1 MSTATA
7 RWRVDALAR
16 RCYLGFDA
24 ATLRDEVLRGL
35 RRIVP
40 IDAAFFGTVDPATML
55 YTSVLTEEPLFEA
68 RALFLDNEFG
78 RADVN
83 KFTELAAAADHVSS
97 LDRATSD
104 DRRVSPRYFEVMA
117 PLGLGDELRAALVA
131 AGSCWGVLCLHRL
144 DASTGFSSEEVAL
157 IRRLVPHLAEGL
169 RRAIVAAAIT
179 SPHPAVR
186 GPGVIV
192 LDKDL
197 SISSMNAEAEQ
208 WMADLRDP
216 RWMDPGSGSL
226 PTAIHV
232 TAARAAYPNPGRDAA
247 APATRVRTGSGDWLS
262 IHASQLGGPTGQQT
276 AVVVESARPVQM
288 ASLYLDAHGL
298 TPAQSRV
305 AALVLQGRSTRQI
318 VNELHISPYTV
329 QEHLRAV
336 FDKFGIGSRRELV
349 AALLG
354 PSA

>member
-1 MSTATA
+1 
-7 RWRVDALAR
+7 
-16 RCYLGFDA
+16 
-24 ATLRDEVLRGL
+24 
-35 RRIVP
+35 
-40 IDAAFFGTVDPATML
+40 
-55 YTSVLTEEPLFEA
+55 LFEA

-78 RADVN
+78 RDDVN
-83 KFTELAAAADHVSS
+83 KFTELAVAPGHVSS
-97 LDRATSD
+97 LDRVTSD
-104 DRRVSPRYFEVMA
+104 NRRVSPRYFEVMA

-131 AGSCWGVLCLHRL
+131 AGRCWGVLCLHRL
-144 DASTGFSSEEVAL
+144 DTSTGFTSREIAL

-179 SPHPAVR
+179 SPQPGVR

-192 LDKDL
+192 LDEDL
-197 SISSMNAEAEQ
+197 SISSMNTEAEQ

-216 RWMDPGSGSL
+216 RWMDPGAGSL
-226 PTAIHV
+226 PTAIYV
-232 TAARAAYPNPGRDAA
+232 AATRATYPDPGVDAA
-247 APATRVRTGSGDWLS
+247 APVTRVCTGSGDWLS
-262 IHASQLGGPTGQQT
+262 IHASRLGGPTGQQT

>member
-1 MSTATA
+1 VSRANA
-7 RWRVDALAR
+7 RRQIDALTR
-16 RCYLGFDA
+16 RCYLGLDEA
-24 ATLRDEVLRGL
+24 ALRDEVLRGL

-40 IDAAFFGTVDPATML
+40 VDAAFFATVDPATML
-55 YTSVLTEEPLFEA
+55 YTSVMSEEPLFEA

-83 KFTELAAAADHVSS
+83 KFTDLAVAPDHVSS
-97 LDRATSD
+97 LDWATSD
-104 DRRVSPRYFEVMA
+104 NRRLSPRYFEVMA

-131 AGSCWGVLCLHRL
+131 AGRCWGVLCLHRL
-144 DASTGFSSEEVAL
+144 DGSTGFTTAEIAL
-157 IRRLVPHLAEGL
+157 VRRLIPHFAEGL
-169 RRAIVAAAIT
+169 RRAIVAAALT
-179 SPHPAVR
+179 SPQPFVR

-192 LDKDL
+192 LEEDL
-197 SISSMNAEAEQ
+197 SISSLNTEAEQ

-216 RWMDPGSGSL
+216 RWTDLGTGSL
-226 PTAIHV
+226 PTAVHV
-232 TAARAAYPNPGRDAA
+232 A
-247 APATRVRTGSGDWLS
+247 ATRVTYPDTGAGAAPVTRVRAGSGEWLS
-262 IHASQLGGPTGQQT
+262 IHASRLGPAGQRT
-276 AVVVESARPVQM
+276 AVVIESARPVQI

-329 QEHLRAV
+329 QEHLQVV

-349 AALLG
+349 AALLS
-354 PSA
+354 PPA